1 MSIISLLK
9 MGDHTVPVNEC
20 RILNLCVE
28 IPVL

>member
-1 MSIISLLK
+1 MINLLK
-9 MGDHTVPVNEC
+9 MGDHIVPLNEC